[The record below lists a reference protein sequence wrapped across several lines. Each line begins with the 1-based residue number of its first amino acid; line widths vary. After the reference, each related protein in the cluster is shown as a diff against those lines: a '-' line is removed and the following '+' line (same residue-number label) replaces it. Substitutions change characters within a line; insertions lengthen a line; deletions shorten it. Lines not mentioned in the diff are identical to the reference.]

1 MILLTCVV
9 VLLFYMYV
17 YAYFAGQVEVF
28 RDIFPPGG
36 YARHVRLVRRSAQVL
51 KSSCSSSV
59 EVAEGGFDVKYI

>member
-36 YARHVRLVRRSAQVL
+36 YARHARLVRRASAQVEVE
-51 KSSCSSSV
+51 SCSSSV
-59 EVAEGGFDVKYI
+59 HAEGFDVKYT